1 MKTEKNK
8 CWMCK
13 TFLNS
18 SLEKIG
24 RKCLV
29 IDDYVE
35 ERKGACENLS
45 LAKFFYCHKRGSI
58 ISVEACISIR
68 KKKRDKLEGS
78 FLSAEHFKEVY
89 TICHENCLQGKEL
102 ERISDSNAIDLSI
115 YKRRR

>member
-18 SLEKIG
+18 SSESKG
-24 RKCLV
+24 KKCLV

-35 ERKGACENLS
+35 TRKDACERFS

-68 KKKRDKLEGS
+68 KKKRNKSEGS

-89 TICHENCLQGKEL
+89 SICHENCLEGKEL
-102 ERISDSNAIDLSI
+102 ERISDSNAIDLSK
-115 YKRRR
+115 YKRRI